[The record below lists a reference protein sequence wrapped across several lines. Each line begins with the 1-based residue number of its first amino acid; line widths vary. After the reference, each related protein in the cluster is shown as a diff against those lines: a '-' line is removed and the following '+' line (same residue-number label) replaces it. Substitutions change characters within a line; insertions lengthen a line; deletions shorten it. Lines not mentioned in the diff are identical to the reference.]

1 MLLIDLPRVL
11 NARLNHSREASSTS
25 QYARLTQHDRRRF
38 AAGAASLGLA
48 VLLLA
53 IKLWAWIVTGS
64 VAVLGATVDG
74 VVDAGASL
82 VTLIG
87 LLYAARPPDSEHRW
101 GHGKAEALA
110 ALMQAL
116 FLIAAAAVVLLQ
128 ALQRLAHPEALIA
141 VAFGIWVTSVSAI
154 AATALVIFQS
164 WMLRDASS
172 VAIVADRRHH
182 IVDITANIAALAA
195 LATTIVTGWQRA
207 DPLFALGI
215 AGFMLW
221 NARGIAATALAVLL
235 DRELADADRAR
246 IQAAVLGPSDVRALR
261 WLRTRHAG
269 DRIFIEFTIEVDG
282 SLPVREGHAV
292 ADAAEKRVRML
303 FPDQTEVSVHVEP
316 VE

>member
-11 NARLNHSREASSTS
+11 NARLNHSREAPSTS

-235 DRELADADRAR
+235 DRELADAERAR